1 MIAVLMTA
9 VEQIKNCW
17 EIQRSFQWLTLIN
30 GTQSQNQSKKTG
42 NVYSGAV
49 LTFISVCYALL
60 ILWRKGILGNF
71 QQVHSFVLF
80 ARLIYCWLYKLFSA
94 TSMIVS
100 SKNKRVTTHG
110 QANHYLS

>member
-30 GTQSQNQSKKTG
+30 GTQSQNQSKKIG
-42 NVYSGAV
+42 NVYTRAV

-60 ILWRKGILGNF
+60 ILCRKGILDNF
-71 QQVHSFVLF
+71 QRVRSFVLF
-80 ARLIYCWLYKLFSA
+80 AGLIYCWLYKLFSA

-100 SKNKRVTTHG
+100 SKNKRLTTHR